1 MGDPAQDNLGFAASA
16 LLVLAGVV
24 LLIGTIRGEHSISTY
39 FELQR
44 SSEVLANRI
53 NSLQQ
58 ENQTISD
65 EIGKLKKS
73 SEYARKVLR
82 DQYHVLDANENII
95 FYSK

>member
-1 MGDPAQDNLGFAASA
+1 MILRTRDNLGIATSA
-16 LLVLAGVV
+16 LLLLAGVV
-24 LLIGTIRGEHSISTY
+24 LLIGTVRGEHSVSTY

-44 SSEVLANRI
+44 SSEVLSARI
-53 NSLQQ
+53 KALQL
-58 ENQTISD
+58 ENQATSD
-65 EIGKLKKS
+65 EINKLKKS